1 MNNLPTELI
10 CQVYYFLSPN
20 SLTKASLVKNI
31 HGFDKIDFDILL
43 SEEFWVNAIIYNR
56 IVLIKL
62 FITDNKKEYGNY
74 GINILE
80 LAVQLNHIKIVEL
93 FLETSVNKYII
104 KWETMAKAIKNDN
117 IEMIKL
123 LLKHGYD
130 INTINF
136 WQQTVFFYA
145 IKDNNEEII
154 ELLLDAGANIYN
166 KPRYGG
172 ITTVSYFL
180 KLSNIEFLEKYH
192 KDINWAQYMWEMKNL
207 STQSFKLL
215 LKNGVD
221 INSRNWNN
229 STLLIE
235 ECRKIKV
242 NKSNVEFLI
251 DNGADLN
258 LQDNDG
264 FTALHYIAAKNYPD
278 ILKLLLQS
286 GANPLIA
293 NIAHGDYPIVYAI
306 SEYNIDNIKIIIE
319 HNPDTLDLARTDG
332 SGSLFVALQECSS
345 YETIKYLIDKGP
357 SNYKDTMHI
366 ALSNGKKEII
376 DLLIERK
383 VFY

>member
-1 MNNLPTELI
+1 MNNLSTELI

-130 INTINF
+130 INTVNF

-180 KLSNIEFLEKYH
+180 KLSNINFLEKYH

-235 ECRKIKV
+235 ECRKVKV
-242 NKSNVEFLI
+242 DKSNVEFLI
-251 DNGADLN
+251 NNGADLN

-264 FTALHYIAAKNYPD
+264 FTALHYIAMKNYPD

-286 GANPLIA
+286 GANPFIDN
-293 NIAHGDYPIVYAI
+293 NINGDYPIVYAI

-366 ALSNGKKEII
+366 ALSNGKKKII